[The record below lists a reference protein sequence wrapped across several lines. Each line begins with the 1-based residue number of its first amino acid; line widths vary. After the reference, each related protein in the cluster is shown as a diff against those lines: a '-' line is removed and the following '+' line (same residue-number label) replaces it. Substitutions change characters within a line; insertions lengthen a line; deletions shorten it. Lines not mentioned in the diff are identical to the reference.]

1 MLEFNKTNFA
11 TLEDAQSYVYA
22 EETHKITSG
31 KAGAWFGAQ
40 KTMYGVAEGGKSKQL
55 LALIDEILENKL
67 HPLYSLMKLIDST
80 LSKNSFFGID
90 PSKPLGV
97 SNLYSL
103 NVLITAGILS
113 QQQADQFLTLSIST
127 SNPYENKTQADWDS
141 LGSKEFELQSNTDE
155 HIINFAINESLENQ
169 SQVKVMCRYGSGDDL
184 TPWHELT
191 SRAVRFKQDT
201 YSVFI
206 PQCQHDTR
214 ELKLVSPVG
223 LTVL

>member
-1 MLEFNKTNFA
+1 MMISIVIVRLYQKWRETMSKMITASMMKKFVLGAGLYSYFKYSQGDLQMA
-11 TLEDAQSYVYA
+11 TYDEM
-22 EETHKITSG
+22 TSG
-31 KAGAWFGAQ
+31 DGLFNMIEAHPDNVIGLFDLMIAQELDIDLNTKLVSLKAECIAHSNQ
-40 KTMYGVAEGGKSKQL
+40 ESEPEPEPE
-55 LALIDEILENKL
+55 LIELDLE
-67 HPLYSLMKLIDST
+67 SL
-80 LSKNSFFGID
+80 
-90 PSKPLGV
+90 
-97 SNLYSL
+97 
-103 NVLITAGILS
+103 
-113 QQQADQFLTLSIST
+113 
-127 SNPYENKTQADWDS
+127 
-141 LGSKEFELQSNTDE
+141 TDE